1 MPPPP
6 IDSGPLLVTICNAR
20 NTCSRSSYKGD
31 SGLTWFW
38 MWKFCSCPYIF
49 TTSSDTPGSMQIA
62 APPCFEP
69 VSAWWVA
76 IAAIIIAC
84 ESSWDLWHS

>member
-1 MPPPP
+1 
-6 IDSGPLLVTICNAR
+6 
-20 NTCSRSSYKGD
+20 
-31 SGLTWFW
+31 
-38 MWKFCSCPYIF
+38 
-49 TTSSDTPGSMQIA
+49 MQIA